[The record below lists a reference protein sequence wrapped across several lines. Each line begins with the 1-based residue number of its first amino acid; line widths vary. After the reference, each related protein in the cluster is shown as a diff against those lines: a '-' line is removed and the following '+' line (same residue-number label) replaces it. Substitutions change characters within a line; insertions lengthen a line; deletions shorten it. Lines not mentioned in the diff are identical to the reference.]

1 MNSNSNSS
9 KYNIVSE
16 LQNYMFKEI
25 EQKELIKELTVKELT
40 VKAIKVKEPVKAIKV
55 KEIIKATLPI
65 SVPVPVP
72 IPENALYFWS
82 GRNTDTLFWCFYVM
96 KNGISDYEKEPPTF
110 AKEKIEKI
118 KYIQLLRDNKST
130 LKSHRINKLCDIE
143 TNLSLDKRIT
153 QHTFFALCALENLN
167 AVILKP
173 QIYADIIANTAT
185 TDVRIIQHS
194 NQDLFKLDYDI
205 HNLTNLT
212 YPTTHFKLPLKS
224 IGSYKVCEL
233 KDICSKLKIAVLP
246 TYKKQDIY
254 DSIAS
259 NLNKIE

>member
-1 MNSNSNSS
+1 
-9 KYNIVSE
+9 
-16 LQNYMFKEI
+16 MFKEI
-25 EQKELIKELTVKELT
+25 EQKEDV
-40 VKAIKVKEPVKAIKV
+40 KVKEVKAKEV
-55 KEIIKATLPI
+55 KAKEVAKEVKAKEVATVATAIKALF
-65 SVPVPVP
+65 VPVPVP
-72 IPENALYFWS
+72 VPVPENALYFWS

-118 KYIQLLRDNKST
+118 KYIQMLRDNKGT

-185 TDVRIIQHS
+185 TDVRVIQHS